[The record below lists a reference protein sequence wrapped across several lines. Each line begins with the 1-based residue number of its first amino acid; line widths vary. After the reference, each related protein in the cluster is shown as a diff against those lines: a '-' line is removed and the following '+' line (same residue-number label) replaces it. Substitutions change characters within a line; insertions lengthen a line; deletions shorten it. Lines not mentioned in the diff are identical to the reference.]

1 MDTLIRFGT
10 LALCAVVGVSASFGM
25 PRTAAADVTVSF
37 AGLDFSWPED
47 ARAFYL
53 RLRRAADGICVRV
66 SVLRLAEYA
75 TCRRCL
81 SAALEAVHA
90 GGASVLLLL
99 HGEHQISRDGGD
111 ACEAVRAFSDGANAG
126 SQQQQQHDAP
136 ATSPDPRPD
145 ELQMPNGNSAAA
157 RCMDSPVRREV
168 PRSGRA

>member
-47 ARAFYL
+47 ARSFYL

-66 SVLRLAEYA
+66 SLLRLAEYA
-75 TCRRCL
+75 TCRRSL
-81 SAALEAVHA
+81 SAALEAVQA
-90 GGASVLLLL
+90 GGATVLL

-111 ACEAVRAFSDGANAG
+111 ACEPIRAFSERAHAG
-126 SQQQQQHDAP
+126 SQQEQQHDAP

-145 ELQMPNGNSAAA
+145 ELQIPNGNSAAT
-157 RCMDSPVRREV
+157 RCKDSPVRREV